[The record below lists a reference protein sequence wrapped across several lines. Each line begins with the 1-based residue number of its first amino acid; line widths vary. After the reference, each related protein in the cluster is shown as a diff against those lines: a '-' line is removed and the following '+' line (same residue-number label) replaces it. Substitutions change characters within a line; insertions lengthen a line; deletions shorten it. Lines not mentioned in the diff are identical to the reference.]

1 MSSGQRLDH
10 PLRFVP
16 HMRDAVWGGHRLA
29 ERLPWV
35 PAGSRLA
42 EAWLVSGHPT
52 AETPVAHGP
61 LAGRRLSRLIR
72 EFGTDLVG
80 TRHADTVAQGR
91 FPILLKLLDVDEWLS
106 VQVHPAQGDG
116 RHETFGKTEMWIV
129 LAAEPDAELILGL
142 KPGTTRADIQQ
153 AGPSRTLTHW
163 LQRHQ
168 VRAGDTFFVPAGQVH
183 ALGPGI
189 TVLEVQETSNTT
201 WRMYDWDRP
210 LRPEQPR
217 PLHWRQS
224 LACLDTAVAVSNPVV
239 PRPETWQGLDAS
251 RLITCPQFAADL
263 ATVAAGESVVAEGD
277 PTTCRI
283 MVVLEGSL
291 GITAAGGS
299 AELGLLDCC
308 LLPAALESFTM
319 TGLEHSRAAWV
330 HLP

>member
-1 MSSGQRLDH
+1 M
-10 PLRFVP
+10 
-16 HMRDAVWGGHRLA
+16 
-29 ERLPWV
+29 
-35 PAGSRLA
+35 
-42 EAWLVSGHPT
+42 SGHPT

-224 LACLDTAVAVSNPVV
+224 LACLDTAVAVCNPVV